1 MPRLADRRHRACGC
15 PGRSGVGRR
24 HLMKPCHRAGA
35 TGPGVGGAASHGEHH
50 TRAARSGTNSLHT
63 LHQHRRRM
71 TRPLGPYGACPSR
84 VGRHCPWGHDAHV
97 PRRGRARH
105 LVDPGSF
112 PARRC
117 RCQTLQGRGGAGSPA
132 PLRLRRWCPRWG
144 HSHSWSVCITWW
156 ACLSLCLTAG
166 RTAPRRQFRLA
177 GCAPTCA
184 RSRWLRV
191 LSGEGG
197 EVGVEILEPFQLS
210 GDLRVDQLQVRGQAL
225 EGAHLVPAWGQGRWR
240 ITIQGRQQQEE
251 GLVVVLGYENIRR
264 RHG

>member
-1 MPRLADRRHRACGC
+1 
-15 PGRSGVGRR
+15 
-24 HLMKPCHRAGA
+24 
-35 TGPGVGGAASHGEHH
+35 
-50 TRAARSGTNSLHT
+50 
-63 LHQHRRRM
+63 M

-210 GDLRVDQLQVRGQAL
+210 GDLRVDQLQVADKRWKAL
-225 EGAHLVPAWGQGRWR
+225 TLSQPGGKEDGASPSREDSSKKRALSLYSGMRTSGGDMANV
-240 ITIQGRQQQEE
+240 
-251 GLVVVLGYENIRR
+251 
-264 RHG
+264 RHA